1 MDRDLDSDRRPSP
14 ENAAA
19 RHDRSSPREAPAPTE
34 MAVPEGCP
42 CRYSDY
48 RGRAAKRERAA
59 RDDLP
64 ARASRAEIARPKAPT
79 RPRDAR
85 PREPR
90 PVSEQD
96 LELLAEVGR
105 FRVIRARTLE
115 QVFFAGHRRACSDA
129 LLQLR
134 SDGLIEDRLVRQRAR
149 TPGGSPVKIHLIS
162 LTREGKKLVTAR
174 PGHDRAQAI
183 YAGLVKEREALHDS
197 NLYPV
202 YRAHAA
208 RLKAQG
214 ATIRRV
220 VLDFE
225 LKRVYLREL
234 RRREKEHPNANR
246 EILQRAVAAQFALPV
261 LDGRV
266 QFPDLRIEYETPG
279 AGIARADIE
288 LATASYH
295 HRHIAQKARAG
306 FTIYADPGERGRLGP
321 TILDDHDLMAGI
333 LSF

>member
-1 MDRDLDSDRRPSP
+1 M
-14 ENAAA
+14 
-19 RHDRSSPREAPAPTE
+19 RSQP
-34 MAVPEGCP
+34 
-42 CRYSDY
+42 
-48 RGRAAKRERAA
+48 
-59 RDDLP
+59 
-64 ARASRAEIARPKAPT
+64 

-90 PVSEQD
+90 PVSARE

-105 FRVIRARTLE
+105 FRVILARTIE

-162 LTREGKKLVTAR
+162 LTREGKKVVTAR
-174 PGHDRAQAI
+174 PGHDRSQAI
-183 YAGLVKEREALHDS
+183 YAGLVKQREALHDS

-208 RLKAQG
+208 QLQSQG

-225 LKRVYLREL
+225 MKKMYLREL
-234 RRREKEHPNANR
+234 RRREKEHPNADR
-246 EILQRAVAAQFALPV
+246 EILQRAVAAQFELPV
-261 LDGRV
+261 LAGRV
-266 QFPDLRIEYETPG
+266 QFPDLRIEYEMPG

-306 FTIYADPGERGRLGP
+306 FTIYADPGDRGRLGP